1 MQIYMANL
9 RVERRRK
16 NLQRKNKKNPQKKK
30 SQR

>member
-9 RVERRRK
+9 RVERKRK
-16 NLQRKNKKNPQKKK
+16 NLQRKNKKNPQEKK

>member
-16 NLQRKNKKNPQKKK
+16 NLQRKNKKNPPKKK